1 MSAAPS
7 ATGVRELP
15 RFARATVR
23 REGAALV
30 VSAIDAG
37 GGAAAAATLDEPG
50 VTAAIARLAAEWRGG
65 DLLASEQRARRDAGR
80 TRAERLAFGALDL
93 ACAELACA
101 HFGASLAVL
110 AGANP
115 DAPVACLGAVPPD
128 AIDADAFADAAALG
142 RACLDGNATAIVSS
156 LPLAGGLAG
165 VRRIAALA
173 RACNL
178 QPILRLVTGTAIERA
193 QGLQLAAAFGL
204 AVLGEPIERA
214 RSGHRPSRIR
224 RIRLRRIRLPLALAY
239 VSAMY
244 ITDHMSRTLVEV
256 ETDDG
261 LVGLGETQG
270 HDEVLALAT
279 KLARGS
285 LGADALDRRGLA
297 RKLGRIGFEN
307 RNGRNGWAALAGLE
321 AACADLAAKRFGVP
335 LARLLGGAEDST
347 AVRAVCV
354 LPSAILPGVVPRAD
368 LAAHFADLG
377 NAARVAAY
385 AVAARERYGF
395 TCFKYKSAGVGAA
408 WDLAVM
414 QALRA
419 ALGPAAELRIDPNA
433 AYRTAEA
440 VEVCRALEPL
450 ALEYYEDPTDGIDGL
465 ARVRRQVT
473 RPIASNMVAIE
484 FGHLAPAARRGAPD
498 VVLADLFLW
507 GGVEHYR
514 DMAAA
519 VGSLGMQCAIHAFYE
534 SGVATAANVHL
545 ALGLGLTAHAVDQG
559 LDGLAA
565 DVLARG
571 ALEVRDGRIALPA
584 GAGLGVALDEARVR
598 KLLVDETI
606 VE

>member
-1 MSAAPS
+1 MPAAPS
-7 ATGVRELP
+7 AAVSRELP
-15 RFARATVR
+15 RFERATLR
-23 REGAALV
+23 SEGAALV
-30 VSAIDAG
+30 VSATDSG
-37 GGAAAAATLDEPG
+37 GGTATAATLDEPG
-50 VTAAIARLAAEWRGG
+50 VAAALERLAVQWRGG
-65 DLLASEQRARRDAGR
+65 DLLATERRSRRDAGKS
-80 TRAERLAFGALDL
+80 RAERLAFGALDL

-101 HFGASLAVL
+101 HFAVPLAVL
-110 AGANP
+110 AGASP
-115 DAPVACLGAVPPD
+115 DAPVTSLAAAPPD

-142 RACLDGNATAIVSS
+142 RACLDGNASAIVFS

-178 QPILRLVTGTAIERA
+178 QPILRPVTGTAIERA

-204 AVLGEPIERA
+204 TGLGEPIERA

-224 RIRLRRIRLPLALAY
+224 RIRLRRIKLPLAQVY

-244 ITDHMSRTLVEV
+244 ITDHMPRTLVEV
-256 ETDDG
+256 QTDDG
-261 LVGLGETQG
+261 LAGLGETQG
-270 HDEVLALAT
+270 LDEVLALAA
-279 KLARGS
+279 KLGRGS
-285 LGADALDRRGLA
+285 IGADALDRRGLA

-335 LARLLGGAEDST
+335 LARLLGGAEDAT

-377 NAARVAAY
+377 NTARVAEY
-385 AVAARERYGF
+385 AVGARERYGF

-414 QALRA
+414 KALRA
-419 ALGPAAELRIDPNA
+419 ALGPAAELRVDPNA

-450 ALEYYEDPTDGIDGL
+450 GLEYYEDPTDGIDGL
-465 ARVRRQVT
+465 ARVRRQVA

-484 FGHLAPAARRGAPD
+484 FGHLAPGARRGAPD
-498 VVLADLFLW
+498 IVLADLFLW

-519 VGSLGMQCAIHAFYE
+519 VESLGMQCAIHAFYE
-534 SGVATAANVHL
+534 SGVATAANAHL
-545 ALGLGLTAHAVDQG
+545 ALGLGLTAHANDQG

-565 DVLARG
+565 DVLVPG
-571 ALEVRDGRIALPA
+571 ALEVRDGRIALPP
-584 GAGLGVALDEARVR
+584 GPGIGVALDEARVR
-598 KLLVDETI
+598 ELLIDETI